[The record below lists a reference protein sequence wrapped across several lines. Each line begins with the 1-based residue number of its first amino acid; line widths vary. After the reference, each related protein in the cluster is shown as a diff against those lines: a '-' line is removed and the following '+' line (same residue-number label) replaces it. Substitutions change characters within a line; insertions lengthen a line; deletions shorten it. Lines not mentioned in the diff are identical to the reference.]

1 MNDFK
6 DAMRHY
12 EMAAG
17 VQFKV
22 LRMILHRLN
31 FQESQLEQLKERLDE
46 RHETHLG
53 FLRRCLD
60 APEAP
65 DHNEADEDDYVF

>member
-1 MNDFK
+1 MDDFK

-22 LRMILHRLN
+22 LRMILHHLM
-31 FQESQLEQLKERLDE
+31 FQETQLEQLK
-46 RHETHLG
+46 
-53 FLRRCLD
+53 
-60 APEAP
+60 
-65 DHNEADEDDYVF
+65 VS